1 MHKAIKGCLHWIRL
15 CTAQPVTTSHNRFGN
30 LLGIS
35 LSHQTKLFGLKFE
48 YAMSSQ
54 RSGGALCWSRR
65 SAFAWSKPVHRPWFT
80 PSIKSK
86 PPCEQHTYLQQRF
99 AIERGVDSAQLS
111 EELTDGRSRSHDSED
126 RSVDGWKPVLCILC
140 NWSCALCPVRQSRV
154 PCAPQFAWALSQSR
168 VPCVQR

>member
-1 MHKAIKGCLHWIRL
+1 MLPTFNKIVY
-15 CTAQPVTTSHNRFGN
+15 CTTGYNRFRKFTWN
-30 LLGIS
+30 FW
-35 LSHQTKLFGLKFE
+35 SHQTKLFGLEFE

-54 RSGGALCWSRR
+54 GSGGALCWSRR

-99 AIERGVDSAQLS
+99 ANERCVDSAQLS

-126 RSVDGWKPVLCILC
+126 SSVDGWKPVLCVL
-140 NWSCALCPVRQSRV
+140 WSCALCPVRRIRV
-154 PCAPQFAWALSQSR
+154 PCAPQFACALSQSH
-168 VPCVQR
+168 VPCVER